1 MGDKPIN
8 VLLIEDSPG
17 DARLIRE
24 FLAEKGGGQFR
35 LEWADH
41 LEEGLR
47 HLDAGHVDLVL
58 LDLSLPQS
66 EGLDTLAVVLGHA
79 PRVPTIVLT
88 VLNDEAVAVEAVRRG
103 AQDYLIKRQTD
114 GVVLVRAARYAIER
128 NRAER
133 ELAAAKTRL
142 QEANRRLEELATTD
156 DLTGLAN
163 RRRFMEVLKLEV
175 ERSRRHGSNLAL
187 VMIDIDGFKAI
198 NDAYGHAFG
207 DRVLVEVAKALQ
219 GDARV
224 TDLAARYGGD
234 EFMVLMPETRVE
246 EALGAVERMRKRI
259 AERPVSDGKRTLPI
273 SVSAGIS
280 AAEADRTATSD
291 TLIHLA
297 DEAMYAAKYAG
308 GNATRTWKQ
317 ITRDQAEEVSEEAAR
332 VEDPRRHLARG
343 KR

>member
-8 VLLIEDSPG
+8 VLLIEDNPG

-24 FLAEKGGGQFR
+24 FLAENGGGRFH
-35 LEWADH
+35 LEWVDH

-47 HLDAGHVDLVL
+47 HLDAGEVDLVL

-66 EGLDTLAVVLGHA
+66 EGLDTLAAVLAHA
-79 PRVPTIVLT
+79 PRIPAVVLT
-88 VLNDEAVAVEAVRRG
+88 ALDDAAMAVEAVRRG
-103 AQDYLIKRQTD
+103 AQDYLVKGQID
-114 GVVLVRAARYAIER
+114 GRLLVRVVRYAIER
-128 NRAER
+128 KQIGEALE
-133 ELAAAKTRL
+133 
-142 QEANRRLEELATTD
+142 EANRRLEELATTD
-156 DLTGLAN
+156 HLTGLAN
-163 RRRFMEVLKLEV
+163 RRRFMEALKLEV

-187 VMIDIDGFKAI
+187 VMIDVDGFKAI
-198 NDAYGHAFG
+198 NDTYGHAFG
-207 DRVLVEVAKALQ
+207 DRVLVEVAKMLQ

-234 EFMVLMPETRVE
+234 EFMVLMPATGAE
-246 EALGAVERMRKRI
+246 EATSAAERIRKRI
-259 AERPVSDGKRTLPI
+259 AERPVSDGKRNLQVNI
-273 SVSAGIS
+273 SAGIS
-280 AAEADRTATSD
+280 TAEADRPASPD
-291 TLIHLA
+291 TLIRLA
-297 DEAMYAAKYAG
+297 DEALYAAKHAG

>member
-1 MGDKPIN
+1 
-8 VLLIEDSPG
+8 
-17 DARLIRE
+17 
-24 FLAEKGGGQFR
+24 
-35 LEWADH
+35 
-41 LEEGLR
+41 
-47 HLDAGHVDLVL
+47 
-58 LDLSLPQS
+58 
-66 EGLDTLAVVLGHA
+66 
-79 PRVPTIVLT
+79 
-88 VLNDEAVAVEAVRRG
+88 
-103 AQDYLIKRQTD
+103 
-114 GVVLVRAARYAIER
+114 
-128 NRAER
+128 
-133 ELAAAKTRL
+133 
-142 QEANRRLEELATTD
+142 
-156 DLTGLAN
+156 
-163 RRRFMEVLKLEV
+163 
-175 ERSRRHGSNLAL
+175 
-187 VMIDIDGFKAI
+187 
-198 NDAYGHAFG
+198 
-207 DRVLVEVAKALQ
+207 

>member
-103 AQDYLIKRQTD
+103 AQDYLVKGQID
-114 GVVLVRAARYAIER
+114 GRLLVRVVRYAIER
-128 NRAER
+128 KQIGEALE
-133 ELAAAKTRL
+133 
-142 QEANRRLEELATTD
+142 EANRRLEELATTD

-163 RRRFMEVLKLEV
+163 RRRFMEALKLEV
-175 ERSRRHGSNLAL
+175 ERSRRHGSDLAL
-187 VMIDIDGFKAI
+187 AMIDIDSFKAI
-198 NDAYGHAFG
+198 NDTYGHAFG
-207 DRVLVEVAKALQ
+207 DRVLVQVAKALR